1 MKIENAINKLHY
13 SIEKSPILLSE
24 ISEENM
30 LIKKSPSKW
39 SKKEILGHLV
49 DSATNNHHRFIR
61 GQFENNFEISYD
73 QNKWNEFSFYQ
84 EIDSGQIIN
93 FWTIYNKQLLEI
105 IKRIPTEKLKNQIRI
120 EDKLVT
126 LEFLIIDYV
135 EHIEHHLKQIIEY

>member
-1 MKIENAINKLHY
+1 MKIEYAINKLHY
-13 SIEKSPILLSE
+13 SIEKAPILLSE

-61 GQFENNFEISYD
+61 GQFENNLEISYD

>member
-13 SIEKSPILLSE
+13 SIEKAPILLSE

-61 GQFENNFEISYD
+61 GQFENNPEISYD